1 VFEKDVQVV
10 NALKDRIKG
19 IEYLKEKL
27 LNKEKMKQVV
37 REQIKIIKELPEIF
51 PEGAPI
57 KETLRK

>member
-51 PEGAPI
+51 PEDAPI